1 MEYYVDVTP
10 APSPSMFYTSQA
22 PVRSNPPASNSIF
35 GATQFLATAYP
46 GMNSADRNIESP
58 QKLAKGPRQ
67 SDSTSLVPKAAD
79 CVPFRALG
87 NEHQVNAKDLEVSK
101 IAESRIRLL
110 AIKYANDS
118 VSAEMIARLEILNS
132 RLIEK
137 SPRVTAE
144 QISYLESSIGSI
156 KSVEQSRLN
165 RAQRLGLSV

>member
-1 MEYYVDVTP
+1 MEYYVDVAP
-10 APSPSMFYTSQA
+10 VPSPSMFYTSQA
-22 PVRSNPPASNSIF
+22 PLRSNPPASNSIF

-46 GMNSADRNIESP
+46 GTNSANRNIESF
-58 QKLAKGPRQ
+58 QKLAKTTSQ
-67 SDSTSLVPKAAD
+67 LDSTLLVPKAVD
-79 CVPFRALG
+79 CAPFRALG
-87 NEHQVNAKDLEVSK
+87 NEHQVSAKDIEVSK

-144 QISYLESSIGSI
+144 QISHLESSIDSI